1 MYPVYKQAESRPEV
15 AFYYLFK
22 FQRLSL
28 YLQLLESFTFEYFQ
42 SVPFWPKTVL
52 IIWDIQSV
60 YVERLVHF

>member
-42 SVPFWPKTVL
+42 SVPFWPKTVM
-52 IIWDIQSV
+52 II
-60 YVERLVHF
+60 